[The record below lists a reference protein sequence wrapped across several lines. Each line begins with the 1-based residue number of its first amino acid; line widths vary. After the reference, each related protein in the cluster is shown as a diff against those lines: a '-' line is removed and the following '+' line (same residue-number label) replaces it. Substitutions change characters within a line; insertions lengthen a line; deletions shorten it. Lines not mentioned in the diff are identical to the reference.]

1 MRQRD
6 EKNSNPCNAETRRS
20 IEQTVMSQDH
30 IERHLVFDLFID
42 GFQIARNIE
51 SLEVAQELAGEFIQE
66 NLPSKITGREYLL
79 SGSCKEF
86 STWTYSYEKAAWL
99 QTR

>member
-1 MRQRD
+1 MRQRY
-6 EKNSNPCNAETRRS
+6 EKKCNPCNAEASRS
-20 IEQTVMSQDH
+20 IEQTVILSDH
-30 IERHLVFDLFID
+30 IERQLVFDLFID

-51 SLEVAQELAGEFIQE
+51 SLEVAQELAGEFIRE
-66 NLPSKITGREYLL
+66 NLPSKINGREYLL